1 MVFTMRR
8 AWLLAALLVPA
19 AAEPVRVVGTLKD
32 AAAPDAAQHLYA
44 FLRSASYGSVHVGR
58 RARAEIDAVIKLDAP
73 APPELTRV
81 AALFPWCVLTQ
92 DASKAGRGAV
102 AGTRG
107 IVAPVRGVVFQ
118 GSLLDAFER
127 GRSGAPCETVEGP
140 CVSLYAHGAA
150 KHISTIHTCDALCQ
164 DAFGD
169 VVRGN
174 TVEPVVFDAKRL
186 TDSGCTKASKVW
198 TRYQLRSNDN
208 RARNTSPKTKK
219 KWTALGLG
227 RERWS
232 SRETMAK
239 QMVSRRPE
247 LFQSKKQCGPTRD
260 VIFSVYNY
268 DDASTLYAFMR
279 SLREAGSTADAVV
292 FTHRAHTALLA
303 VGRRYGARIL
313 EYFASLTGN
322 TKVEE
327 IMQRPHMR
335 ELKRTFPG
343 PLIKNYKFT
352 FMYCYLLEF
361 GSRYDRA
368 MFADVRDL
376 YFQRDPF
383 AYSSCTGLTASTE
396 TASLTIEDRK
406 HIHADHYPRHCPT
419 GWEQFRDVPPINSGA
434 FLADVGTMLE
444 IVRKSDAVVEAC
456 GAGYDQG
463 TFTELIYLNRLDH
476 AVSLS
481 TTEFGSTFGMI
492 CNSLDVAYDTFGEV
506 RDESG
511 LVYPVVHQFDRFGEL
526 QRDLNRRM
534 PLDPQLLVANSTTC
548 AR

>member
-1 MVFTMRR
+1 MR
-8 AWLLAALLVPA
+8 AWLLAALLRHA
-19 AAEPVRVVGTLKD
+19 AAEPVRVVGILKD

-44 FLRSASYGSVHVGR
+44 FLRSASYGSVHVGSR
-58 RARAEIDAVIKLDAP
+58 SRAEIDAVIKLDAP

-81 AALFPWCVLTQ
+81 AALFPWCALTQ
-92 DASKAGRGAV
+92 DASKAGRGV
-102 AGTRG
+102 AASTRG
-107 IVAPVRGVVFQ
+107 VVGPVRGVVFQ

-127 GRSGAPCETVEGP
+127 GRTGPPCETVAGP

-150 KHISTIHTCDALCQ
+150 KHISTRHTCDALCQ

-169 VVRGN
+169 VVEGS
-174 TVEPVVFDAKRL
+174 TVAPVVFDAKRL
-186 TDSGCTKASKVW
+186 TESGCTKASKIY
-198 TRYQLRSNDN
+198 TRYQLRKNDN

-239 QMVSRRPE
+239 QMVSRRPK
-247 LFQSKKQCGPTRD
+247 LFQSKKKCGATRD

-313 EYFASLTGN
+313 EYFSSLTGN

-383 AYSSCTGLTASTE
+383 SYSSCSGLTASTE

-434 FLADVGTMLE
+434 FLADVSTMLE

-456 GAGYDQG
+456 RPVTTRGLLHGVDLLESAGPRRVFIDHG
-463 TFTELIYLNRLDH
+463 IRLDLRDDLQL
-476 AVSLS
+476 VRCGLRYLR
-481 TTEFGSTFGMI
+481 GSQG
-492 CNSLDVAYDTFGEV
+492 
-506 RDESG
+506 
-511 LVYPVVHQFDRFGEL
+511 
-526 QRDLNRRM
+526 
-534 PLDPQLLVANSTTC
+534 
-548 AR
+548 